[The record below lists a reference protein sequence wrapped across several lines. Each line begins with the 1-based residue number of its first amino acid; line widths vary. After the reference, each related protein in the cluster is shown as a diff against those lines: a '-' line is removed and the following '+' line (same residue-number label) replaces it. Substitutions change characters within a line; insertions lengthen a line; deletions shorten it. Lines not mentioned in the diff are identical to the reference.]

1 MAEQRFRPLS
11 TFSGL
16 RNVPLVATSFNSL
29 YPSLTVKPGGL
40 TIVVVRT
47 HDFAFDEIEAIEA
60 AWRFG
65 HMVTIGAEEGMAH
78 LQRQLLWQTGGG
90 ESARRAARL
99 RRAAVPAGARLAF
112 VSAPLRP
119 ERASATTLPNRRAPC
134 SAWKY
139 GNS

>member
-1 MAEQRFRPLS
+1 LTALRFRPVA

-47 HDFAFDEIEAIEA
+47 HDFAFDEIETIEA

-65 HMVTIGAEEGMAH
+65 HMVTIVPKEGW
-78 LQRQLLWQTGGG
+78 RTF
-90 ESARRAARL
+90 SANFYGRPAAAKALAAL
-99 RRAAVPAGARLAF
+99 RDRG
-112 VSAPLRP
+112 APL
-119 ERASATTLPNRRAPC
+119 SAAALDWL
-134 SAWKY
+134 S
-139 GNS
+139 